1 MMQDV
6 SYAKTSLNSLMEDVL
21 ELFAQ
26 LTPFQRLMEAALIAH
41 FTSDQMR
48 IDFNVSD
55 THAQM
60 TMKNFSQ
67 EVFAERSSVEEDK
80 S

>member
-1 MMQDV
+1 MV
-6 SYAKTSLNSLMEDVL
+6 
-21 ELFAQ
+21 
-26 LTPFQRLMEAALIAH
+26 AALIAH

-55 THAQM
+55 MHAQM
-60 TMKNFSQ
+60 TMKNSFQ
-67 EVFAERSSVEEDK
+67 EEFAEQSSVVEDK